1 MPKALRITALVA
13 VVAVIVIAI
22 IASVSYKPSNQDQVW
37 DAATTLGVEN
47 GKNYFIVYSDLAC
60 PYCIAFEN
68 AILEHEDEFHQYLED
83 NDILFEVRLSEW
95 IYEYGKSQAKH
106 SRYGAVA
113 AYCAKNEG
121 KFWDYYNHA
130 VRATWKDFYS
140 IYGESGGSKIAELGQ
155 EYWINLGKD
164 VGLGDTFANCVEN
177 NETLAAVQEATEKTA
192 KSVSGMPYYKF
203 NKFTNSGFS
212 MNGSW
217 DNVKAF
223 FEAGLQSAR

>member
-37 DAATTLGVEN
+37 DAATTLGVED

-68 AILEHEDEFHQYLED
+68 AILEHEDEFQQYLED
-83 NDILFEVRLSEW
+83 NNILFEVRLSEYL
-95 IYEYGKSQAKH
+95 YEFGETRPDH

-130 VRATWKDFYS
+130 ISTTWNDFYKT
-140 IYGESGGSKIAELGQ
+140 GGKAGGAGLADLGK
-155 EYWINLGKD
+155 EYWIDLGKD
-164 VGLGDTFANCVEN
+164 IGLGDTFASCVEN
-177 NETLAAVQEATEKTA
+177 DETLDAVKEATAMASKTA
-192 KSVSGMPYYKF
+192 SGMPSYKF
-203 NKFTNSGFS
+203 NKFTTGGFN
-212 MNGSW
+212 MEGDW
-217 DNVKAF
+217 DDVKMLF
-223 FEAGLQSAR
+223 QMGLES

>member
-13 VVAVIVIAI
+13 VIAVIVIAI

-37 DAATTLGVEN
+37 DTATTLGVEN

-68 AILEHEDEFHQYLED
+68 ALLEHEDEFHQYLED
-83 NDILFEVRLSEW
+83 NDILFEVRLSE
-95 IYEYGKSQAKH
+95 YLYQLHETHPKH

-130 VRATWKDFYS
+130 IRTTWNDFYKTD
-140 IYGESGGSKIAELGQ
+140 GKSGGSQLAELGQ
-155 EYWINLGKD
+155 DYWINLGRE
-164 VGLGDTFANCVEN
+164 VGLGDAFANCVEN
-177 NETLAAVQEATEKTA
+177 NETLAEVQEATEKTA
-192 KSVSGMPYYKF
+192 KATSGMPSFKF
-203 NKFTNSGFS
+203 NKYNGGGFD
-212 MNGSW
+212 MNGDW
-217 DNVKAF
+217 EDAKMF
-223 FEAGLQSAR
+223 FEMGLESVR